1 MKRFVSM
8 LLCIAL
14 LLGLLPMAHAEE
26 GEYNEKDMA
35 AYAACVNSLA
45 VEYGVPTIL
54 WDCSVHVNRKE
65 LRVNYPSYVDA
76 IMGCYPDHAAG
87 NGGDNAVF
95 EEETALAA
103 AANFG
108 PGWNLGNTLD
118 STSYN
123 LNDANAVRWAG
134 SSSGERRMP
143 RAIFCRKPG
152 KRPGASPS

>member
-123 LNDANAVRWAG
+123 LNDANA
-134 SSSGERRMP
+134 
-143 RAIFCRKPG
+143 G
-152 KRPGASPS
+152 KVGWIVQWGKKDDPFGWRVQL